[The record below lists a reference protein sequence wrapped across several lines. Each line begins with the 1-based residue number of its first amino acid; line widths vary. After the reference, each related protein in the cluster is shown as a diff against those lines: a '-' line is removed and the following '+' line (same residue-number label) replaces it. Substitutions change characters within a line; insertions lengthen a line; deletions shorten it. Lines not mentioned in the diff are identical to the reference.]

1 MVKKQPEQPVLITD
15 AARSQNDQL
24 RSRQTRYVTMMSMRA
39 ACLIIGAVLI
49 SAKPPLLPVWLG
61 LCAAGMVFLPWAA
74 VLIANDRPPLKK
86 PNRPASRTAA
96 PQRAVESDDPDDLK
110 RRTIDMEP

>member
-1 MVKKQPEQPVLITD
+1 MVKKQPEHPVLITD
-15 AARSQNDQL
+15 AARSQDDQL

-61 LCAAGMVFLPWAA
+61 MCAAGMVFLPWAA

-86 PNRPASRTAA
+86 AGRPAPRTAA
-96 PQRAVESDDPDDLK
+96 PQRALETESVDDLK
-110 RRTIDMEP
+110 RRTIDMES

>member
-24 RSRQTRYVTMMSMRA
+24 RSRQTRYVTMMIMRA
-39 ACLIIGAVLI
+39 ACLVIGAVLI

-74 VLIANDRPPLKK
+74 VLIANDRPPLEK
-86 PNRPASRTAA
+86 PRRPVPTPPAQ
-96 PQRAVESDDPDDLK
+96 PRALSTESAEDL
-110 RRTIDMEP
+110 RHRTIDMEP